1 MAGSVKS
8 GAKCRKAIKFGIP
21 GYELTPGDW
30 ALELR
35 LLPGSYHYK
44 LIVDGEQFENFPP
57 KLNLELHTF

>member
-8 GAKCRKAIKFGIP
+8 GAKFQKAIKFCIP

-30 ALELR
+30 ALELH

-44 LIVDGEQFENFPP
+44 LIVDGESLENVPP
-57 KLNLELHTF
+57 KLYFQSKS